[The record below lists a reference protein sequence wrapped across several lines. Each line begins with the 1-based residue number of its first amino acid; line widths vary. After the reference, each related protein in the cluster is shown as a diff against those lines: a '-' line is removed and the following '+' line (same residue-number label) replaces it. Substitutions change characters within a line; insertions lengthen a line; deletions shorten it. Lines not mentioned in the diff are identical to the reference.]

1 MDLRQCVQT
10 QTTETTRILTP
21 GLSGFASVLAKM
33 SLLTLKEAMLLKGCI
48 TDA

>member
-1 MDLRQCVQT
+1 MCVQT

-21 GLSGFASVLAKM
+21 GLSGFASVLAKCHYD
-33 SLLTLKEAMLLKGCI
+33 SQGGYARWDSKVVF